1 MAGGGAEGFGEAE
14 QVAVDLI
21 WAIGLS
27 SADTSDAILMQR
39 GESEMLESAQRESEK
54 KRKKGGSIRLDK
66 LPFDMVQPGS
76 SLIITVTSPKGG
88 VGKSTTSLAMGA
100 YMAETGRTMFEKG
113 EISRMPR
120 VLVFDGDVANGNLAI
135 RVANKMSPN
144 LYDLIEYC
152 DRTGAAPAVYTSDD
166 MSEAAMLDFVLH
178 HASIPNLN
186 IMAAPENPEA
196 FNDYTVEDYER
207 VLAILQSFYDII
219 IIDSGTEV
227 VMPSNQVWLR
237 YAHQVFLLTVPERAA
252 LNSAGKYARLVT
264 RAAKD
269 RPVLVTA
276 DKFNIVMMQAD
287 ADLGFKPEY
296 AISTTFPWASQDH
309 VFYFADF
316 YREAARANNRQS
328 FLSLEDPAYSKEI
341 SKLLKAAFKNYAEMQ
356 RTGA

>member
-1 MAGGGAEGFGEAE
+1 MSGSGPISTDDGEM
-14 QVAVDLI
+14 VAVDLV
-21 WAIGLS
+21 WAIGVS
-27 SADTSDAILMQR
+27 GAEASETIVMPR
-39 GESEMLESAQRESEK
+39 GELEMLEESRPEGGK
-54 KRKKGGSIRLDK
+54 KRKKGGGVK
-66 LPFDMVQPGS
+66 LEKFPFDLVEPGR
-76 SLIITVTSPKGG
+76 SLIMTITSPKGG

-100 YMAETGRTMFEKG
+100 MLAEAGRVMFERG

-152 DRTGAAPAVYTSDD
+152 DRTGAAPAVYTSED

-207 VLAILQSFYDII
+207 VLGILQTFYDII

-264 RAAKD
+264 RASKD

-296 AISTTFPWASQDH
+296 AISTTFPWASPDH
-309 VFYFADF
+309 VFYFSDF

-328 FLSLEDPAYSKEI
+328 FLSLEDPDYSKEI
-341 SKLLKAAFKNYAEMQ
+341 TKLAKAAFKNYADMQ
-356 RTGA
+356 RSAD